1 MLIEYDQQSLRIYR
15 DSVKIISKLKII
27 GLKLIIYIKITVI
40 LTLRYKYMFINMCS
54 LIIRLSACWEYVTEA
69 ICSHVTCSGSLL
81 EFKVKSNGGSKR
93 RAQQESWD
101 AAREQGGEKSHAI
114 EIYL

>member
-1 MLIEYDQQSLRIYR
+1 M
-15 DSVKIISKLKII
+15 IISYTLYQRVENMLSKRFAPMLPV
-27 GLKLIIYIKITVI
+27 LI
-40 LTLRYKYMFINMCS
+40 
-54 LIIRLSACWEYVTEA
+54 AC
-69 ICSHVTCSGSLL
+69 
-81 EFKVKSNGGSKR
+81 EFKVKSNGGSR

>member
-1 MLIEYDQQSLRIYR
+1 MLPKRFAPMLPAL
-15 DSVKIISKLKII
+15 V
-27 GLKLIIYIKITVI
+27 
-40 LTLRYKYMFINMCS
+40 
-54 LIIRLSACWEYVTEA
+54 AC
-69 ICSHVTCSGSLL
+69 

-93 RAQQESWD
+93 RAQQESRD

>member
-1 MLIEYDQQSLRIYR
+1 M
-15 DSVKIISKLKII
+15 KIISILKIENNQV
-27 GLKLIIYIKITVI
+27 KLIIYIKIIVI
-40 LTLRYKYMFINMCS
+40 LTLRYKYMFINMYS
-54 LIIRLSACWEYVTEA
+54 LIIRLSACREYVTEA